1 MSKADD
7 NDVFLKQDK
16 EKEVDIHDKI
26 ETVTENEQDEYKTSQ
41 FKMLRLINDALSQK
55 ISRYDE
61 YDTTVNSSDD
71 ESEYDDDDN
80 MILIRYDSLDL
91 SFDEV

>member
-80 MILIRYDSLDL
+80 MSLISYDSLDL

>member
-26 ETVTENEQDEYKTSQ
+26 ETVTENEQDEYKKSQ

-80 MILIRYDSLDL
+80 MSLISYDSLDL